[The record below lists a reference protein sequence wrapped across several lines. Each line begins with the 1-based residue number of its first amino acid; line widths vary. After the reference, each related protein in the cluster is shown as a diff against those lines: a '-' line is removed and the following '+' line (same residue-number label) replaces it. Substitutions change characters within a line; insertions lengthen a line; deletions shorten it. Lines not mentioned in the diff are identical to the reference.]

1 LAGFYGFGVQTTADA
16 QRLAGIGADPSR
28 IVITGNLKFDQPADD
43 GEVDG
48 PARRVGLGLAPDELL
63 WVAGSTRH
71 GEEEPLLD
79 AYRRLRDRGI
89 PVVLVIA
96 PRHLDRLDKIEA
108 MVRERGFDPVR
119 RSALHMG
126 EPGGRGEGDRAR
138 VILLD
143 TIGELAALYGEAAV
157 AFVGGTLVP
166 VGGHNLL
173 EPAARGKVV
182 VFGPHTYKCEEIA
195 AAVLESGA
203 GVRVD
208 SADALAEQVGRLL
221 ADPALRERMGRRGRE
236 MVARNQGAVERTLAL
251 LHPWLVE

>member
-1 LAGFYGFGVQTTADA
+1 
-16 QRLAGIGADPSR
+16 
-28 IVITGNLKFDQPADD
+28 
-43 GEVDG
+43 
-48 PARRVGLGLAPDELL
+48 LAPDELL
-63 WVAGSTRH
+63 WVAGSTRQ

-89 PVVLVIA
+89 LVVLLIA
-96 PRHLDRLDKIEA
+96 PRHVDRLDKIEA